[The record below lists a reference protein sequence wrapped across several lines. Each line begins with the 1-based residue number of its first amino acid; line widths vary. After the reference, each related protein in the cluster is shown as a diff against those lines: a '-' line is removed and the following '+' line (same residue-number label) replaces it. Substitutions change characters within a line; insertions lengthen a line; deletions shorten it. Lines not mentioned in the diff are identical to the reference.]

1 MPTTITEPS
10 TKVIGGVDTHK
21 LFHVA
26 VVINMIGHVLGT
38 SRFDANP
45 TGYQSLLDWL
55 GSFGT
60 VYKVGVEGTGAYGAG
75 LARHLQADGVIVVEV
90 NRPNRQTRRRKG
102 KSDPTDAEAA
112 ARAVLSGEA
121 SLIPKDTTAETEAV
135 RALRVVRRS
144 AMRNRTQAANQIHNL
159 ILTAPATLRSDLD
172 TKSILR
178 VVPQILSIESGVI
191 DGPEAATIFSLR
203 SLAQRWQSL
212 TVEIKHLDDALKTL
226 VTRVA
231 PPRLLAMLGVGT
243 DVAGALLVAAGS
255 NPERLHNEAGFAA
268 LCGVSPVETS
278 SGKRQGTHRLNQGGN
293 REANNA
299 LWRITMVRM
308 SHDPTTRDYVE
319 RRTKEGKSKKAI
331 MRCLKRY
338 IAREIF
344 NTLKPTN
351 HLT

>member
-1 MPTTITEPS
+1 MPTIFTEPA

-21 LFHVA
+21 HFHVA

-38 SRFDANP
+38 GRFDANP
-45 TGYQSLLDWL
+45 AGYQSLLDWL

-60 VYKVGVEGTGAYGAG
+60 VHKIGVEGTGAYGAG

-159 ILTAPATLRSDLD
+159 ILTAPAALRTTLDS
-172 TKSILR
+172 KSILR
-178 VVPQILSIESGVI
+178 VIPKILGMEPGIL

-212 TVEIKHLDDALKTL
+212 TTEIKQLTTHSKH
-226 VTRVA
+226 
-231 PPRLLAMLGVGT
+231 
-243 DVAGALLVAAGS
+243 S
-255 NPERLHNEAGFAA
+255 
-268 LCGVSPVETS
+268 SP
-278 SGKRQGTHRLNQGGN
+278 
-293 REANNA
+293 A
-299 LWRITMVRM
+299 
-308 SHDPTTRDYVE
+308 
-319 RRTKEGKSKKAI
+319 
-331 MRCLKRY
+331 
-338 IAREIF
+338 
-344 NTLKPTN
+344 
-351 HLT
+351 

>member
-1 MPTTITEPS
+1 MPTIFTEPA

-21 LFHVA
+21 QFHVA

-38 SRFDANP
+38 GRFDANP

-55 GSFGT
+55 SSFGV

-178 VVPQILSIESGVI
+178 VVPQILGIEPGVV
-191 DGPEAATIFSLR
+191 DGPEAATVFSLR

-226 VTRVA
+226 ITRIA
-231 PPRLLAMLGVGT
+231 PPRLLAMLGVGP

-293 REANNA
+293 RDANNA

-308 SHDPTTRDYVE
+308 SHDPTTRAYVE

-351 HLT
+351 PLT